1 MGVQNSN
8 FATENL
14 TRMNKKSSTAY
25 LFECYIWL
33 VNTIARGPISRA
45 TIDEKWAR
53 SSVNDYKKDSI
64 PESTFHRW
72 RDTVELLFD
81 ITIKCNTHGEYY
93 IEEAANLRGTDM
105 RGRML
110 NLMSVNS
117 LLKDSKGLRDQILF
131 EPVPSGEMFLSP
143 ILEALRDSCA
153 IEMTYQS
160 FNKEQP
166 TTFIVEPYCLKMFK
180 QRWYLLAYS
189 SGLDEMRIYSLDRI
203 HAVEPT
209 NQKYKLPDDF
219 DAETYFKHTYGVSGM
234 ECDPQLVEIRIEAYQ
249 ANYLRTL
256 PIHSS
261 QEEIEKNDDYSVF
274 RYNIVPTFEFMQEL
288 RKQGSTLE
296 VLSPKWLRDEF
307 TQEAVNLYG
316 IYKG

>member
-1 MGVQNSN
+1 
-8 FATENL
+8 
-14 TRMNKKSSTAY
+14 MNQKSSTAY

-45 TIDEKWAR
+45 DIDDKWAR

-72 RDTVELLFD
+72 RETVQLLFD

-93 IEEAANLRGTDM
+93 IEEAASLRDSDM
-105 RGRML
+105 RARML

-117 LLKDSKGLRDQILF
+117 LLKDSKGLRDQILY

-189 SGLDEMRIYSLDRI
+189 PGLDEMRIYSLDRI

-234 ECDPQLVEIRIEAYQ
+234 EYEPQIVEIRIEAYQ

-261 QEEIEKNDDYSVF
+261 QEEMKRDEAYSVF

-296 VLSPKWLRDEF
+296 VLSPQWLRDEF
-307 TQEAVNLYG
+307 SKEATNLYG
-316 IYKG
+316 LYKGQLPA

>member
-1 MGVQNSN
+1 MKG
-8 FATENL
+8 L
-14 TRMNKKSSTAY
+14 HKKSSAAY

-33 VNTIARGPISRA
+33 INTVARGPISRA
-45 TIDEKWAR
+45 DIDDKWAR
-53 SSVNDYKKDSI
+53 SSINDYKKDYI

-93 IEEAANLRGTDM
+93 IEDVARLRDADM

-117 LLKDSKGLRDQILF
+117 LLKDSKELRDQILF
-131 EPVPSGEMFLSP
+131 EPVPSGEIFLAP

-166 TTFIVEPYCLKMFK
+166 ATFIVEPYCLKMFK

-189 SGLDEMRIYSLDRI
+189 PELDEMRIYSLDRI
-203 HAVEPT
+203 HAIEPT

-219 DAETYFKHTYGVSGM
+219 DAETFFKHTYGVSGM
-234 ECDPQLVEIRIEAYQ
+234 EDRPQIVEIRIEAYQ
-249 ANYLRTL
+249 ANYLRSL
-256 PIHSS
+256 PLHHS
-261 QEEIEKNDDYSVF
+261 QKELLRTDEYSVF
-274 RYNIVPTFEFMQEL
+274 SYYLRPTFDFVQEL
-288 RKQGSTLE
+288 LSMGETVE
-296 VLSPKWLRDEF
+296 VLEPASLRSEM
-307 TQEAVNLYG
+307 ERIGKEIARNH
-316 IYKG
+316 KGKRK

>member
-1 MGVQNSN
+1 
-8 FATENL
+8 
-14 TRMNKKSSTAY
+14 MNKSSTAY

-45 TIDEKWAR
+45 AIDDKWAR

-93 IEEAANLRGTDM
+93 IEEAASLRDTDM

-131 EPVPSGEMFLSP
+131 EPVPSGEIFLSP

-160 FNKEQP
+160 FSKEQP

-189 SGLDEMRIYSLDRI
+189 PGLDEMRIYSLDRI

-234 ECDPQLVEIRIEAYQ
+234 ECEPQIVEIRIEAYQ

-261 QEEIEKNDDYSVF
+261 QEEIERDENYSVF

-296 VLSPKWLRDEF
+296 VLSPQWLRDEF
-307 TQEAVNLYG
+307 SKEAGNLYG
-316 IYKG
+316 LYKGQLPA

>member
-1 MGVQNSN
+1 MKG
-8 FATENL
+8 L
-14 TRMNKKSSTAY
+14 HKKSSAAY

-33 VNTIARGPISRA
+33 INTVARGPISRA
-45 TIDEKWAR
+45 DIDDKWAR
-53 SSVNDYKKDSI
+53 SSINDYKKDYI

-93 IEEAANLRGTDM
+93 IEDVARLRDADM

-117 LLKDSKGLRDQILF
+117 LLKDSKELRDQILF
-131 EPVPSGEMFLSP
+131 EPVPSGEIFLAP

-153 IEMTYQS
+153 IEMTYKS

-166 TTFIVEPYCLKMFK
+166 ATFIVEPYCLKMFK

-189 SGLDEMRIYSLDRI
+189 PELDEMRIYSLDRI
-203 HAVEPT
+203 HAIEPT

-219 DAETYFKHTYGVSGM
+219 DAETFFKHTYGVSGM
-234 ECDPQLVEIRIEAYQ
+234 EDRPQIVEIRIEAYQ

-256 PIHSS
+256 PIHTS
-261 QEEIEKNDDYSVF
+261 QEEIGRDENYSVF

-288 RKQGSTLE
+288 RKQGSSLE
-296 VLSPKWLRDEF
+296 VLSPQWLRDKF
-307 TQEAVNLYG
+307 SKEAENLYG
-316 IYKG
+316 LYKG

>member
-1 MGVQNSN
+1 MKG
-8 FATENL
+8 L
-14 TRMNKKSSTAY
+14 HKKSSAAY

-33 VNTIARGPISRA
+33 INTVARGPISRA
-45 TIDEKWAR
+45 DIDDKWAR
-53 SSVNDYKKDSI
+53 SSINDYKKDYI

-93 IEEAANLRGTDM
+93 IEDVARLRDADM

-117 LLKDSKGLRDQILF
+117 LLKDSKELRDQILF
-131 EPVPSGEMFLSP
+131 EPVPSGEIFLAP

-166 TTFIVEPYCLKMFK
+166 ATFIVEPYCLKMFK

-189 SGLDEMRIYSLDRI
+189 PELDEMRIYSLDRI
-203 HAVEPT
+203 HAIEPT

-219 DAETYFKHTYGVSGM
+219 DAETFFKHTYGVSGM
-234 ECDPQLVEIRIEAYQ
+234 EDRPQIVEIRIEAYQ

-256 PIHSS
+256 PIHTS
-261 QEEIEKNDDYSVF
+261 QEEIGRDENYSVF

-288 RKQGSTLE
+288 RKQGSSLE
-296 VLSPKWLRDEF
+296 VLSPQWLRDKF
-307 TQEAVNLYG
+307 SKEAENLYG
-316 IYKG
+316 LYKG